1 MLSILYYIW
10 LAAICTVVLVLSV
23 AVLALTYPFQKS
35 RRIVHEMSRYLALS
49 FLLPFPRRVEGLENV
64 DRRERYVIVL
74 NHQAMVDIGA
84 LYHVPL
90 NFRWVSKRE
99 VFRIPFFGQF
109 LLVHGDICIDRGRAA
124 EALEQLLRDGGLWL
138 SRGASVAI
146 FPEGTRSKDGEIHRF
161 KAGAFTLAKEA
172 GVEILPV
179 VLDGT
184 KTLIKKNALFNWGN
198 RITVRV
204 LPPVPAERVAAPLIA
219 EAPVSIE
226 CRVRQVLPLGTH
238 DMFLAEV
245 VGVQADEA
253 YIDPATGRFCLER
266 AEPIVYSHGEYFA
279 LGDALGRFGWS
290 VRRKR
295 RKQGR

>member
-124 EALEQLLRDGGLWL
+124 EAMEQLLREGRMWIA
-138 SRGASVAI
+138 RGASVAV

-172 GVEILPV
+172 GAEILPV

-184 KTLIKKNALFNWGN
+184 KTLIKKNLAFNWGN

-204 LPPVPAERVAAPLIA
+204 LPPVPAERVAAL
-219 EAPVSIE
+219 E
-226 CRVRQVLPLGTH
+226 TH
-238 DMFLAEV
+238 ELMQEV
-245 VGVQADEA
+245 H
-253 YIDPATGRFCLER
+253 ER
-266 AEPIVYSHGEYFA
+266 MCTA
-279 LGDALGRFGWS
+279 LGE
-290 VRRKR
+290 VRNEKL
-295 RKQGR
+295 KVKDQK

>member
-109 LLVHGDICIDRGRAA
+109 LLVHGDICIDR
-124 EALEQLLRDGGLWL
+124 
-138 SRGASVAI
+138 
-146 FPEGTRSKDGEIHRF
+146 
-161 KAGAFTLAKEA
+161 
-172 GVEILPV
+172 
-179 VLDGT
+179 
-184 KTLIKKNALFNWGN
+184 
-198 RITVRV
+198 
-204 LPPVPAERVAAPLIA
+204 
-219 EAPVSIE
+219 
-226 CRVRQVLPLGTH
+226 
-238 DMFLAEV
+238 
-245 VGVQADEA
+245 
-253 YIDPATGRFCLER
+253 
-266 AEPIVYSHGEYFA
+266 
-279 LGDALGRFGWS
+279 
-290 VRRKR
+290 
-295 RKQGR
+295 

>member
-138 SRGASVAI
+138 SRRGFGGDLFRREPARRTA
-146 FPEGTRSKDGEIHRF
+146 RSTDSRPGLSRWPKR
-161 KAGAFTLAKEA
+161 
-172 GVEILPV
+172 PV
-179 VLDGT
+179 CRS
-184 KTLIKKNALFNWGN
+184 F
-198 RITVRV
+198 RSCSTVR
-204 LPPVPAERVAAPLIA
+204 
-219 EAPVSIE
+219 S
-226 CRVRQVLPLGTH
+226 G
-238 DMFLAEV
+238 
-245 VGVQADEA
+245 
-253 YIDPATGRFCLER
+253 
-266 AEPIVYSHGEYFA
+266 
-279 LGDALGRFGWS
+279 
-290 VRRKR
+290 
-295 RKQGR
+295 

>member
-109 LLVHGDICIDRGRAA
+109 LLVHGDICIDRGHAA
-124 EALEQLLRDGGLWL
+124 EALEQLVRDGKKWI

-172 GVEILPV
+172 GGDPSRGAGRNQDADQKEPGIQLGQP
-179 VLDGT
+179 DH
-184 KTLIKKNALFNWGN
+184 
-198 RITVRV
+198 R
-204 LPPVPAERVAAPLIA
+204 PCAA
-219 EAPVSIE
+219 S
-226 CRVRQVLPLGTH
+226 RSGR
-238 DMFLAEV
+238 
-245 VGVQADEA
+245 
-253 YIDPATGRFCLER
+253 TGRR
-266 AEPIVYSHGEYFA
+266 A
-279 LGDALGRFGWS
+279 GDA
-290 VRRKR
+290 
-295 RKQGR
+295 

>member
-10 LAAICTVVLVLSV
+10 LAAIWTVVLVLSV

-49 FLLPFPRRVEGLENV
+49 FLLPFPRRVEGLETV
-64 DRRERYVIVL
+64 DRRERDVIVL

-146 FPEGTRSKDGEIHRF
+146 FPEGTRSKDGQIHRF

-172 GVEILPV
+172 GVPILPV

-184 KTLIKKNALFNWGN
+184 QRVIGRNRLFNWRN
-198 RITVRV
+198 RITVKV
-204 LPPVPAERVAAPLIA
+204 LPPVPAAEVAATETHVLMDG
-219 EAPVSIE
+219 
-226 CRVRQVLPLGTH
+226 VRER
-238 DMFLAEV
+238 MAAALAEV
-245 VGVQADEA
+245 RGQAR
-253 YIDPATGRFCLER
+253 PNRN
-266 AEPIVYSHGEYFA
+266 
-279 LGDALGRFGWS
+279 
-290 VRRKR
+290 
-295 RKQGR
+295 

>member
-124 EALEQLLRDGGLWL
+124 EALEQLLRDGRAVVVARGFGGDL
-138 SRGASVAI
+138 SGGNPLEGRPDPPIQGRGFHVGQRGRCACPS
-146 FPEGTRSKDGEIHRF
+146 RSCS
-161 KAGAFTLAKEA
+161 
-172 GVEILPV
+172 
-179 VLDGT
+179 
-184 KTLIKKNALFNWGN
+184 
-198 RITVRV
+198 TVR
-204 LPPVPAERVAAPLIA
+204 
-219 EAPVSIE
+219 S
-226 CRVRQVLPLGTH
+226 G
-238 DMFLAEV
+238 
-245 VGVQADEA
+245 
-253 YIDPATGRFCLER
+253 
-266 AEPIVYSHGEYFA
+266 
-279 LGDALGRFGWS
+279 
-290 VRRKR
+290 
-295 RKQGR
+295 

>member
-124 EALEQLLRDGGLWL
+124 EALEQLLRDGGRGL
-138 SRGASVAI
+138 SRQ
-146 FPEGTRSKDGEIHRF
+146 IHRF

-172 GVEILPV
+172 GVPILPV

-184 KTLIKKNALFNWGN
+184 QRVIGRNRLFNWRN
-198 RITVRV
+198 RITVKV
-204 LPPVPAERVAAPLIA
+204 LPPVPAAEVAATETHALMDG
-219 EAPVSIE
+219 
-226 CRVRQVLPLGTH
+226 VRER
-238 DMFLAEV
+238 MAAALAEV
-245 VGVQADEA
+245 RGQAR
-253 YIDPATGRFCLER
+253 PNRN
-266 AEPIVYSHGEYFA
+266 
-279 LGDALGRFGWS
+279 
-290 VRRKR
+290 
-295 RKQGR
+295 

>member
-1 MLSILYYIW
+1 M
-10 LAAICTVVLVLSV
+10 
-23 AVLALTYPFQKS
+23 
-35 RRIVHEMSRYLALS
+35 
-49 FLLPFPRRVEGLENV
+49 EGLENV

-146 FPEGTRSKDGEIHRF
+146 FPEGTRSHDGEIHRF
-161 KAGAFTLAKEA
+161 KAGAFTLAREA

-184 KTLIKKNALFNWGN
+184 TTMIGRNGMFNWRN
-198 RITVRV
+198 KLTVSI
-204 LPPVPAERVAAPLIA
+204 LPPVSAERVAAADPKELM
-219 EAPVSIE
+219 EQ
-226 CRVRQVLPLGTH
+226 VRASMCVR
-238 DMFLAEV
+238 LAE
-245 VGVQADEA
+245 
-253 YIDPATGRFCLER
+253 I
-266 AEPIVYSHGEYFA
+266 
-279 LGDALGRFGWS
+279 
-290 VRRKR
+290 
-295 RKQGR
+295 RKQK